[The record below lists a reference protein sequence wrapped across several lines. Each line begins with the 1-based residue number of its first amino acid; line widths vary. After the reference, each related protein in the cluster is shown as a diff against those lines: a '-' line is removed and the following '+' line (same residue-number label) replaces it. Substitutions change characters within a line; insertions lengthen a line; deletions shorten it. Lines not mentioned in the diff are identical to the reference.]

1 MFVQTGRLDRTDRD
15 DPAVMNLDAISKFPS
30 RRFGLLQTWL
40 IVLKVN
46 LLYRKRDCKHE
57 DQPGLLP
64 VSPSQKSSK
73 VSQRAK
79 IVVQLVS
86 CKIMLQS
93 PRLRFSS
100 TFLKMKK
107 LLFPLKN
114 GFRDVACTACTLA
127 EKVATS
133 SDIGST
139 AARSLRV
146 ASLLGIHHQANQE
159 VRCNLDV
166 PQIRSLFL
174 AKAKILVMQP
184 RRIAATTLAV
194 GVPVTTHLFVGVSNP
209 KSGYYLT
216 L

>member
-107 LLFPLKN
+107 LLFSPEEWLSGCGLHGLHVSRKGCN
-114 GFRDVACTACTLA
+114 IFGYWIN
-127 EKVATS
+127 S
-133 SDIGST
+133 SKKSKG
-139 AARSLRV
+139 
-146 ASLLGIHHQANQE
+146 
-159 VRCNLDV
+159 C
-166 PQIRSLFL
+166 FL
-174 AKAKILVMQP
+174 ARDSSP
-184 RRIAATTLAV
+184 
-194 GVPVTTHLFVGVSNP
+194 S
-209 KSGYYLT
+209 
-216 L
+216 

>member
-1 MFVQTGRLDRTDRD
+1 M
-15 DPAVMNLDAISKFPS
+15 
-30 RRFGLLQTWL
+30 
-40 IVLKVN
+40 LKVN

-107 LLFPLKN
+107 LLHPWRMAFGMWLSRS
-114 GFRDVACTACTLA
+114 GLA

-166 PQIRSLFL
+166 PQIRSLCL

-194 GVPVTTHLFVGVSNP
+194 GVPATTHLFVGVSNP